1 MADTNVV
8 VRFLSS
14 KRYNGYI
21 LLDASP
27 LKSFVEM
34 LPSTVK
40 AWRISRNSMK
50 LHQIIYYQIESNS
63 QNFKDNAHIIAM
75 FKLFSNKF
83 RLYLLLFMN
92 TYYEIKRGFIW

>member
-40 AWRISRNSMK
+40 A
-50 LHQIIYYQIESNS
+50 
-63 QNFKDNAHIIAM
+63 
-75 FKLFSNKF
+75 
-83 RLYLLLFMN
+83 
-92 TYYEIKRGFIW
+92 